1 MNHRRLHS
9 MFLAAV
15 LIGLLGTSNARAALI
30 QIAPDLELQTQW
42 LPGVFDDVPG
52 QFSNEALSII
62 HDSLAD
68 SGIST
73 DGSITILGLETDA
86 GITLAFLI
94 DGNGIGSGFFDSTL
108 SFQTTAPI
116 GLTAW
121 INDQPGDISG
131 NFEGSSGNQISYG
144 LFSWDSAL
152 EGDAFAWSGLQQGD
166 EINALFGVVSDSTF
180 PGLLASDTFQF
191 VSADNEGWSVVL
203 TESFTSAGLFGFT
216 AGVVPTPGT
225 LAVLGMLVAVR
236 RRRRR

>member
-1 MNHRRLHS
+1 MNHRRIHAT
-9 MFLAAV
+9 FVAAV
-15 LIGLLGTSNARAALI
+15 LIGLLSASNARAALI
-30 QIAPDLELQTQW
+30 QITPDLQLQTQW

-52 QFSNEALSII
+52 RFSNEALTII

-73 DGSITILGLETDA
+73 DGSITILGLDTDA

-94 DGNGIGSGFFDSTL
+94 DAGGDDDGSFDSTL
-108 SFQTTAPI
+108 SFQSTAPI
-116 GLTAW
+116 GRTAW
-121 INDQPGDISG
+121 INDQPGDVSG
-131 NFEGSSGNQISYG
+131 NFEGTSANQISYG
-144 LFSWDSAL
+144 LFSWNSNF

-166 EINALFGVVSDSTF
+166 EINALFGVVSGSTF

-191 VSADNEGWSVVL
+191 VSADEDGWSVVF
-203 TESFTSAGLFGFT
+203 TDSFTSNGLFGFS

-225 LAVLGMLVAVR
+225 LAVLGMLAAVR